1 VKINAFEIINLIIV
15 MYFALLAKRH
25 RDPVTL
31 VVILFFYGTLHFS
44 FGAVA
49 FLTEGVNFMNLLHTE
64 GGGLI
69 AKFSALLVVGGGLA
83 LLGQLSLNS
92 LLINHFREKGVVF
105 YLLLVMAAVLG
116 GYVLNLRQD
125 DWLQL
130 KNVVTIEAMFAFI
143 LAGYVALVGVRT
155 YNSSLVYRW
164 CIGGLAILFI
174 ADGIGFYEVY
184 SGQSW
189 AATPIST
196 GEMAYRACSIL
207 FNPNL
212 FGYWAF
218 LVYLAFAYGMLAYNY
233 DRRIVLSGMML
244 ASVAIYLSGSRSVAL
259 LLFGLLFISGLFL
272 KGRLRWLPLIIGLQ
286 TMFAVYMISEWI
298 APIFI
303 SHTIGLRGIA
313 VLGERLLVSP
323 VEFSSYVLNVIERH
337 THFLAFTEQHT
348 HFLTFIG
355 LPADFKI
362 EVFSRSVES
371 IEGRFTGSGLDGGW
385 IVLYQDTGFL
395 GLTAVALAALM
406 SLVRGVRYHVASPGP
421 SSIFALIML
430 VHAILIGFGIRFQ
443 IFPVWMFIACTLI
456 CCLVLWWQKD
466 ISSLN
471 AKC

>member
-1 VKINAFEIINLIIV
+1 MKINAFEIINLIIV
-15 MYFALLAKRH
+15 MCFVLLVKRH

-44 FGAVA
+44 FGAIA
-49 FLTEGVNFMNLLHTE
+49 FFIEGVNFMNLLHTE
-64 GGGLI
+64 GGGVI
-69 AKFSALLVVGGGLA
+69 AKFSALFVVGGGLV
-83 LLGQLSLNS
+83 LLGKPSFNS

-105 YLLLVMAAVLG
+105 YLLLIMAAVFG
-116 GYVLNLRQD
+116 GYALNARQG
-125 DWLQL
+125 DWLQF
-130 KNVVTIEAMFAFI
+130 KNVVTIEAMLAFI
-143 LAGYVALVGVRT
+143 LVGYVALVGVRT

-164 CIGGLAILFI
+164 CIAGLAILFI

-212 FGYWAF
+212 FGYWAS

-233 DRRIVLSGMML
+233 NRKIILSGMVL

-272 KGRLRWLPLIIGLQ
+272 KERLRWLPLIIGLQ
-286 TMFAVYMISEWI
+286 TMFAVYAISEWI
-298 APIFI
+298 APMFI

-313 VLGERLLVSP
+313 MLGERLFVSP
-323 VEFSSYVLNVIERH
+323 VEFSSYVLNVVERH
-337 THFLAFTEQHT
+337 THFLA
-348 HFLTFIG
+348 FIG

-395 GLTAVALAALM
+395 GLAAVALAALM
-406 SLVRGVRYHVASPGP
+406 LLVRGVRYYVASPN
-421 SSIFALIML
+421 SSSVFALVML

-456 CCLVLWWQKD
+456 CCLVLWWQRD
-466 ISSLN
+466 ISPLN
-471 AKC
+471 TKR